1 MTRMHDHDAAEPASL
16 LASALRRRGSE
27 NGAAHSPTGREIKT
41 RSGLMID
48 VTRPDLFDP
57 RDGDGMLADIAWSL
71 SGITRY
77 GGHSPNTVSVAAHSI
92 RLVREYKALASAT
105 PGDVAWA
112 GRVETDPLPVVRAL
126 LLHDAAESICSD
138 LSSAGKWYVRQHTNA
153 YDTWEDAWSDRIMER
168 YRADA
173 TVLESDAYAKAH
185 ATVTELEFTAWDAVG
200 AGWPYDATRAAV
212 VELWLRTG
220 GWR

>member
-1 MTRMHDHDAAEPASL
+1 MTMHMHNPFAADDDENLLGVLAPRKDEPASL

-71 SGITRY
+71 SGIARY

-92 RLVREYKALASAT
+92 RLVGEYKALASAT
-105 PGDVAWA
+105 PGDVA
-112 GRVETDPLPVVRAL
+112 
-126 LLHDAAESICSD
+126 S
-138 LSSAGKWYVRQHTNA
+138 
-153 YDTWEDAWSDRIMER
+153 
-168 YRADA
+168 
-173 TVLESDAYAKAH
+173 TV
-185 ATVTELEFTAWDAVG
+185 
-200 AGWPYDATRAAV
+200 P
-212 VELWLRTG
+212 
-220 GWR
+220 